1 MSRFKNSVIKV
12 VRSIPKGQVASY
24 GQIAAIIGLP
34 RAALQ
39 VGWVL
44 SSCGNDGITPWWR
57 VVNKDGVITIK
68 NSKYSANLQ
77 KKLLEK
83 DGIFVTKDMKVNIKK
98 HRFNPSDSVLS
109 YISDQ
114 ENGYIEGLEERFK
127 I

>member
-1 MSRFKNSVIKV
+1 MSEFKDNVIKV
-12 VRSIPKGQVASY
+12 VRSIPKGEVASY
-24 GQIAAIIGLP
+24 GQIAVIIGLP

-44 SSCGNDGITPWWR
+44 SSCGNDGVTPWWR
-57 VVNKDGVITIK
+57 VINKDGVISIK

-83 DGIFVTKDMKVNIKK
+83 DGIKVNKYLEVDMKKYRYLPSYSLLKK
-98 HRFNPSDSVLS
+98 
-109 YISDQ
+109 
-114 ENGYIEGLEERFK
+114 LEMGDKDICEFLDRYR